1 MVVSGKLKPALAA
14 EGLVFGYSERPVVD
28 GVDLE
33 IFPGDIVGI
42 IGPNGSGKSTLLGL
56 LCGLLTPSQGLVSL
70 LGRPIQEYGREEVA
84 QVLGVVPQTPEL
96 TPGFSILETVLIGRF
111 ALMGRRL
118 FEDAEDLAAARRA
131 LTLTGLENLTDRRA
145 GELSGGERQR
155 LVLARAL
162 AAEPKVL
169 LLDEPTSALDL
180 DYQLKV
186 MSLLEKACAQE
197 NLAVGL
203 VSHDLNLAAMYCHR
217 LVLLSQGR
225 PLAQGPPEKVLT
237 PENLLA
243 AYGVKTLVDQEP
255 TRGRPR
261 VTLKPPQPAF
271 DPL

>member
-1 MVVSGKLKPALAA
+1 MVVTGEQRPALA
-14 EGLVFGYSERPVVD
+14 GKNLVFGYSGKPVVD

-56 LCGLLTPSQGLVSL
+56 LCGLLTPSQGVVSL

-84 QVLGVVPQTPEL
+84 QVMGVVPQTPEL
-96 TPGFSILETVLIGRF
+96 TPGLNILETVLIGRF

-118 FEDAEDLAAARRA
+118 FENAEDLAVARQA
-131 LTLTGLENLTDRRA
+131 LTLTGLDNLAERRA

-162 AAEPKVL
+162 GAEPKIL

-186 MSLLEKACAQE
+186 MSLLEKACSEE
-197 NLAVGL
+197 NLTVGL
-203 VSHDLNLAAMYCHR
+203 VSHDLNLAAMFCHR

-225 PLAQGPPEKVLT
+225 PLAQGRPEEVLT

-261 VTLKPPQPAF
+261 VTLKPPKPSLKPF
-271 DPL
+271 